1 MSPVYFLD
9 KVSIEEIYDYLEG
22 AATREQD
29 AWERTRIT
37 SYIIARVG
45 GCEAETAQEFMP
57 LPWDQDEGIEDGTE
71 VDPDELRVLRE
82 SAKKIEKEL
91 EDGRHTM

>member
-1 MSPVYFLD
+1 MDPVFFLD

-57 LPWDQDEGIEDGTE
+57 LPWDSDEDVKDRAE
-71 VDPDELRVLRE
+71 VDPDDLRALRE

-91 EDGRHTM
+91 KDGRHTM